1 MRQFGAWLRHVSS
14 KSIRKLILNFI
25 GTYFCPFE
33 YILIASNI
41 QSVRQDSDV
50 ACRNKNAAS
59 KMMSLSCVKQCRIST
74 YAELAGLC
82 SLTKEMP
89 SVRYVL
95 GTIHI
100 LPQQILRDFWPL
112 PHLFQQYFNTVF
124 QWISLKFDSPS
135 PPPNC
140 RRPKWM
146 SPCWSECEWVRS
158 KILLSYK
165 FHLPNA
171 LWDICMIEYDCNCS
185 IVSYPFLSF

>member
-1 MRQFGAWLRHVSS
+1 MRQFRAWLKHVLS
-14 KSIRKLILNFI
+14 KSMTKLILNFI
-25 GTYFCPFE
+25 CICFCPFE

-59 KMMSLSCVKQCRIST
+59 KMMSLNCVKQCRIRT

-100 LPQQILRDFWPL
+100 LRQHFFRYFLHPTSTLFYTFLCNINLTQIL
-112 PHLFQQYFNTVF
+112 T
-124 QWISLKFDSPS
+124 PS
-135 PPPNC
+135 P
-140 RRPKWM
+140 K
-146 SPCWSECEWVRS
+146 
-158 KILLSYK
+158 SY
-165 FHLPNA
+165 FMDDPYIA
-171 LWDICMIEYDCNCS
+171 TT
-185 IVSYPFLSF
+185 